1 MSVKGIDVSKYQKE
15 IDWSKVRNDGV
26 EFALIRAGYGRET
39 SQKDPYFEQNYAG
52 AKAAGLRVGAYWY
65 SYAESAEDAKT
76 EAAAFL
82 TSVSGKAFDLP
93 VYYDVEEKAQA
104 QKGKEFVTSVILAF
118 AEEVEKAGYTAG
130 VYANTNWLKN
140 YIALDKLGGRSIWK
154 ADWSQE
160 PDESIACDIHQY
172 TSNGSVNGIS
182 GRVDMDT
189 GYAAF
194 CKIPE
199 KPAPMP
205 EPEPTPEP
213 EPAFCCDVFY
223 RVRTKAHGWLSEVKN
238 LEDYAGWK
246 ESPVTDVAVKVSAG
260 AVKYRVHVKG
270 GSWLPYVTGYDV
282 NDSKNGYAGN
292 GKPIDAVE
300 IYYYTPEGVKPAKK
314 AKYRVAPTG
323 RDYYSWQLD
332 NEKVNGQDG
341 YAGLFGREIGKL
353 QVAVE

>member
-154 ADWSQE
+154 ADWSKE

-182 GRVDMDT
+182 GRVDMISLSDDT
-189 GYAAF
+189 GEIRNKLFVIFDNQYFTRRFF
-194 CKIPE
+194 CP
-199 KPAPMP
+199 
-205 EPEPTPEP
+205 
-213 EPAFCCDVFY
+213 
-223 RVRTKAHGWLSEVKN
+223 VRIFILR
-238 LEDYAGWK
+238 Y
-246 ESPVTDVAVKVSAG
+246 
-260 AVKYRVHVKG
+260 
-270 GSWLPYVTGYDV
+270 
-282 NDSKNGYAGN
+282 
-292 GKPIDAVE
+292 
-300 IYYYTPEGVKPAKK
+300 
-314 AKYRVAPTG
+314 
-323 RDYYSWQLD
+323 
-332 NEKVNGQDG
+332 
-341 YAGLFGREIGKL
+341 LFRYFFIIHL
-353 QVAVE
+353 Q